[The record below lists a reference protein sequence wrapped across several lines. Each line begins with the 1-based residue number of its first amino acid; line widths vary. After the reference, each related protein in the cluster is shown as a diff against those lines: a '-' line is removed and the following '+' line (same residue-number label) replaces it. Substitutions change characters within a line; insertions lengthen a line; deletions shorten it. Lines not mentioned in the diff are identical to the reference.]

1 VAIKFVAKS
10 TCTEY
15 ISKPGETHSLP
26 LEVALMRMV
35 SIAPRCENLV
45 ELLDWCEMSGCV
57 VLVLERPSPCIDLR
71 EFCTRI
77 NSPLSE
83 PLARLVMRQ
92 VIQAARHCCD
102 RQVLH
107 RDIKPENLLINIDTL
122 KVKLIDFGC
131 GALLKDSPYTRFA
144 GTSIYSP
151 PEWIRDR
158 QYMGR
163 PATVWSLGVLLYD
176 LVCGDVPFQT
186 TKEIAEEDVPLPRHL
201 SSDCQTLITW
211 CLEKDPHYRAALEDI
226 NNHVWFTDNPEF
238 TN

>member
-1 VAIKFVAKS
+1 
-10 TCTEY
+10 
-15 ISKPGETHSLP
+15 
-26 LEVALMRMV
+26 MRMV

-144 GTSIYSP
+144 GKRRIHIRTNTYENESKRTQLRNIVVTVDELSVVVFSPQELRYILLLSGFETGSTWGVRLPSGVWVCSCTTWSAETSP
-151 PEWIRDR
+151 F
-158 QYMGR
+158 R
-163 PATVWSLGVLLYD
+163 PLR
-176 LVCGDVPFQT
+176 
-186 TKEIAEEDVPLPRHL
+186 K
-201 SSDCQTLITW
+201 
-211 CLEKDPHYRAALEDI
+211 
-226 NNHVWFTDNPEF
+226 
-238 TN
+238 